1 MHRVKQIDFP
11 KVLDFP
17 VEVLHSSQ
25 VLDPYFNAPSS
36 MYFITN
42 TDEKT
47 VYKEVSSKYKPVPYK
62 EQYEGTI
69 NLLFENPKV
78 DTSSMEVIH
87 YWTEDKGR
95 YRYRILLPEMV
106 IQPKVGDKIRN
117 GLQGDGSYDL
127 SSVMR
132 IITKAERLLCLNGM
146 TTSDH
151 TMRVARKHTK
161 GLDMKKEYKKIS
173 NGVTAFYDS
182 KGEYQRWMNTSVFK
196 DEVEHL
202 FKNTLAKN
210 PAKNTKNKY
219 NGKQFTNLMNDWDK
233 QSFDTGPTLWSTYN
247 VATAWATHS
256 APPRG
261 GSQLALSQRLE
272 NLVAS
277 MLNSPQWKEL
287 DV

>member
-1 MHRVKQIDFP
+1 MHTLKQIDFP

-47 VYKEVSSKYKPVPYK
+47 IYKEVSSKYKPVPYK
-62 EQYEGTI
+62 KQYEGTI

-78 DTSSMEVIH
+78 DTSNMEVIH

-132 IITKAERLLCLNGM
+132 IITKAERLLCENGM
-146 TTSDH
+146 TASDH

-182 KGEYQRWMNTSVFK
+182 EGEYQRWMKTSVFK

-233 QSFDTGPTLWSTYN
+233 QAFDTGPTLWSTYN

-272 NLVAS
+272 NSVAS